1 MKKVLARAE
10 LALLVA
16 VFAFTP
22 DAQSQRRR
30 TSRRTTNPSRPQ
42 PVQAPDL
49 PDEPTVVST
58 ADAFSRDTKVE
69 SVVDDHGIT
78 WKANPKWR
86 GNPKVLPIQ
95 LIGKGYD
102 KDDVPDGGTVTVT
115 TSSPATQTNGSVN
128 YVDDTPP

>member
-1 MKKVLARAE
+1 VRRLFAHPTLSPE
-10 LALLVA
+10 DVA
-16 VFAFTP
+16 AM
-22 DAQSQRRR
+22 S
-30 TSRRTTNPSRPQ
+30 TSLGGCLNVHSGKPSYI
-42 PVQAPDL
+42 A
-49 PDEPTVVST
+49 VVST
-58 ADAFSRDTKVE
+58 DGTFSRDTKVD

-95 LIGKGYD
+95 LLGKGYD
-102 KDDVPDGGTVTVT
+102 KEDAPDGGTVTVT